1 MVDHS
6 GCEHAG
12 LTGNVSPR
20 CPVRDEAVE
29 NVGPLLEVGGLKPEG
44 SPDFYLCKNCLEL
57 WSSLFEESTHVETR
71 KAMDDLLSKL
81 SGTERAVVKL
91 VHGLENGYTNGFD
104 EAVRLLGISPEEVRA
119 IEAGAMTKLR
129 PMPAGLVT
137 VGRDE

>member
-1 MVDHS
+1 
-6 GCEHAG
+6 
-12 LTGNVSPR
+12 
-20 CPVRDEAVE
+20 
-29 NVGPLLEVGGLKPEG
+29 
-44 SPDFYLCKNCLEL
+44 
-57 WSSLFEESTHVETR
+57 
-71 KAMDDLLSKL
+71 MDDLLSKL